1 MIKAEIIAVGSELLT
16 PFRADTN
23 SLYLTRSVE
32 EHGIRVIA
40 KTIIGDDLNQIA
52 QSFSIAFDRSDVI
65 ISTGGL
71 GPTIDD
77 LTREALTKYLGI
89 PLVLDKNILQ
99 KIERRFA
106 ERNIKMP
113 ESNRQQAMVPQGA
126 IPLEN
131 ENGTAPG
138 IFIETRGKQVFLL
151 PGPPFEL
158 EAMWEKYALPLLKR
172 GELFQRQIFKIALMG
187 ESRVDEMLRPVTS
200 TLKKTEYTILAGP
213 GEVEIHLLAPFDAKE
228 ELLESA
234 NNVRAILGNRIY
246 AEELAYMEEVVARLL
261 RGFNK
266 TVSVAESCTGGLL
279 AHRLTQIPGSSNYFE
294 RGVVVYSNAS
304 KNQVLHVPYE
314 LIEQHGAVSAPVA
327 ITMAEQ
333 IRLLSHSDFG
343 IGITGI
349 AGPDGGNEQK
359 PVGLV
364 FVALADLNVTRVE
377 KYHFPPGRDRI
388 KFMASQ
394 AALNLLRLRLT
405 E

>member
-16 PFRADTN
+16 PFRTDTN
-23 SLYLTRSVE
+23 SLYLTRSLE
-32 EHGIRVIA
+32 EHGIRVVA
-40 KTIIGDDLNQIA
+40 KTIIGDELSQIA
-52 QSFSIAFDRSDVI
+52 HTISIAFERSEVI
-65 ISTGGL
+65 VITGGL

-77 LTREALTKYLGI
+77 LTREALAKYLGV
-89 PLVLDKNILQ
+89 PLILDQNILQ
-99 KIERRFA
+99 KIEHRFA

-113 ESNRQQAMVPQGA
+113 EANRKQAMIPQHASA
-126 IPLEN
+126 IEN

-138 IFIETRGKQVFLL
+138 IFFETGSKQVFVL

-158 EAMWEKYALPLLKR
+158 EAMWEKYALPLLKT
-172 GELFQRQIFKIALMG
+172 GEPFQRQVFKIALMG
-187 ESRVDEMLRPVTS
+187 ESKVDEMLRPVTS
-200 TLKKTEYTILAGP
+200 KLKQTEYTILAGP
-213 GEVEIHLLAPFDAKE
+213 GEVEIHLLAPIHAKE
-228 ELLESA
+228 ELLEADS
-234 NNVRAILGNRIY
+234 NVRAILGNRIY
-246 AEELAYMEEVVARLL
+246 AEELVTMEEVVARLM

-266 TVSVAESCTGGLL
+266 TVSVAESCTGGFL

-294 RGVVVYSNAS
+294 RGVVTYSNAS
-304 KNQVLHVPYE
+304 KNKLLQVPYE

-327 ITMAEQ
+327 ITMAEK
-333 IRLLSHSDFG
+333 IRSLSHSDFG
-343 IGITGI
+343 LGITGI
-349 AGPDGGNEQK
+349 AGPDGGSEQK

-364 FVALADLNVTRVE
+364 FVALADITVTRVE

>member
-16 PFRADTN
+16 PFRTDTN
-23 SLYLTRSVE
+23 SLYLTRSLE
-32 EHGIRVIA
+32 GHGIRVIA

-52 QSFSIAFDRSDVI
+52 HTISIAFERSEIIVI
-65 ISTGGL
+65 TGGL

-77 LTREALTKYLGI
+77 LTREALAKYLGV
-89 PLVLDKNILQ
+89 PLILDQNILQ
-99 KIERRFA
+99 KIEHRFA

-113 ESNRQQAMVPQGA
+113 EANRKQAMIPKGA
-126 IPLEN
+126 TALEN

-138 IFIETRGKQVFLL
+138 IFFETGVKQVFVL

-158 EAMWEKYALPLLKR
+158 EAMWEKYAFPLLKT
-172 GELFQRQIFKIALMG
+172 GQPFQRQVFKIALMG
-187 ESRVDEMLRPVTS
+187 ESKVDEMLRPVTS
-200 TLKKTEYTILAGP
+200 TLKQTGYTILAGP
-213 GEVEIHLLAPFDAKE
+213 GEVEIHLLASQHAKE
-228 ELLESA
+228 ELLEA
-234 NNVRAILGNRIY
+234 CNGVRAILGNRIY
-246 AEELAYMEEVVARLL
+246 AEELVTMEEVVARLL

-266 TVSVAESCTGGLL
+266 TVSVAESCTGGFL

-294 RGVVVYSNAS
+294 RGVVTYSNAS
-304 KNQVLHVPYE
+304 KNQLLRVPYE

-333 IRLLSHSDFG
+333 IRSLSHSDFG
-343 IGITGI
+343 LGITGI
-349 AGPDGGNEQK
+349 AGPDGGSEQK
-359 PVGLV
+359 PVGFV
-364 FVALADLNVTRVE
+364 FVALADMTVTRVE
-377 KYHFPPGRDRI
+377 KYHFPPGRERI

>member
-16 PFRADTN
+16 PFRIDTN
-23 SLYLTRSVE
+23 SLYLTRSLE
-32 EHGIRVIA
+32 EHGIRVVA
-40 KTIIGDDLNQIA
+40 KTIIGDDLYQIA
-52 QSFSIAFDRSDVI
+52 QAIFIASERSDVI
-65 ISTGGL
+65 VMTGGL

-77 LTREALTKYLGI
+77 LSREALSKFLSV
-89 PLVLDKNILQ
+89 PLQLDKSILQ

-113 ESNRQQAMVPQGA
+113 EANRKQAMIPKGA
-126 IPLEN
+126 TALEN

-138 IFIETRGKQVFLL
+138 IFVETGGKQIFLL
-151 PGPPFEL
+151 PGPPFEM
-158 EAMWEKYALPLLKR
+158 EAMWQKFSLPHLKT
-172 GELFQRQIFKIALMG
+172 GEQFERQVFKIALMG
-187 ESRVDEMLRPVTS
+187 ESKVDEMLRPVTS
-200 TLKKTEYTILAGP
+200 TLKQAEYTILAGP
-213 GEVEIHLLAPFDAKE
+213 GEVEIHLLAPHHAKE
-228 ELLESA
+228 ELLEACNGLRS
-234 NNVRAILGNRIY
+234 ILGNRVY
-246 AEELAYMEEVVARLL
+246 AEELVTMEEVVARLL

-266 TVSVAESCTGGLL
+266 TVSVAESCTGGFL

-294 RGVVVYSNAS
+294 RGVVTYSNAS
-304 KNQVLHVPYE
+304 KNQLLQVPYE

-333 IRLLSHSDFG
+333 IRSLSHSDFG

-349 AGPDGGNEQK
+349 AGPDGGTEQK

-364 FVALADLNVTRVE
+364 FVALADLTVTRVE
-377 KYHFPPGRDRI
+377 KYHFPPGRERI
-388 KFMASQ
+388 KFMSSQ